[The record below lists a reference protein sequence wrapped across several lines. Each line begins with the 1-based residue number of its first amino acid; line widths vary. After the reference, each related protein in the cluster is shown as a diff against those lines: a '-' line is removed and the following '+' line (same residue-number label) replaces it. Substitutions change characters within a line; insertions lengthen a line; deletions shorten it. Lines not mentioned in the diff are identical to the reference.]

1 MIPRFYCPV
10 TDVALAAGRLVAL
23 PHAAAHHALKVLRLR
38 PGDEL
43 VLFDGTGGEYPG
55 RVADAG
61 RKLSVML
68 DAWCDVECEAPL
80 RITLAQALPSGDKM
94 DLVVQKAVELGVAS
108 IQPLEA
114 KRSVVRLSGERAE
127 KRIAHW
133 RQVAV
138 SACEQSGR
146 NRVPEVHGL
155 LDLAHYLAVSP
166 PAPVDEG
173 APLRLLL
180 SPHQGVSL
188 AELSRPTGAVTLLV
202 GPEGG
207 FEAAEEA
214 MARSVGFQPV
224 RLGPR
229 VLRTETAG
237 LATLAAIM
245 ALWGD
250 F

>member
-1 MIPRFYCPV
+1 MIPRFYCPD
-10 TDVALAAGRLVAL
+10 TDVALANGRLVTL
-23 PHAAAHHALKVLRLR
+23 PDAAAHHALKVLRLR
-38 PGDEL
+38 PGAGL
-43 VLFDGTGGEYPG
+43 VLFDGNGGEYSG
-55 RVADAG
+55 RVEEAG
-61 RKLSVML
+61 RVFRVML
-68 DAWCDVECEAPL
+68 DEWHDVEREASL
-80 RITLAQALPSGDKM
+80 RFTLAQALPSSDKM
-94 DLVVQKAVELGVAS
+94 DLVVQKAVELGIAS

-138 SACEQSGR
+138 AACEQSGR

-155 LDLAHYLAVSP
+155 LDLAHYLAMR
-166 PAPVDEG
+166 PADDEG
-173 APLRLLL
+173 TPLRLLL
-180 SPHQGVSL
+180 SPHQGVRL
-188 AELSRPTGAVTLLV
+188 AELPRPMGAVTLLV

-237 LATLAAIM
+237 LAALAAAM
-245 ALWGD
+245 TLWGD